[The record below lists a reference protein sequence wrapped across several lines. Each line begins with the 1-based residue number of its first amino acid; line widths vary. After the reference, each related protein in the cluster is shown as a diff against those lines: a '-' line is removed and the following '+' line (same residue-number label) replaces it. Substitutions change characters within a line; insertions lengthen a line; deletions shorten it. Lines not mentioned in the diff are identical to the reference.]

1 MSGLTS
7 SWHCLMASW
16 SALLKAA
23 LTEVTLRLERRL
35 YRGYGVDLSSVFG
48 KLREGATLSSSISLS
63 LSLEMQVRSGVGV
76 LGEDF
81 LVAVV
86 SGFSPVYGC
95 VDGGDF
101 SVGTEVVLWCWG

>member
-1 MSGLTS
+1 
-7 SWHCLMASW
+7 MAS
-16 SALLKAA
+16 LLTAA

-35 YRGYGVDLSSVFG
+35 YRGAGVDMSSLFG
-48 KLREGATLSSSISLS
+48 KLWEGATLSSLLSLS

-86 SGFSPVYGC
+86 SGFSP
-95 VDGGDF
+95 
-101 SVGTEVVLWCWG
+101 SKT